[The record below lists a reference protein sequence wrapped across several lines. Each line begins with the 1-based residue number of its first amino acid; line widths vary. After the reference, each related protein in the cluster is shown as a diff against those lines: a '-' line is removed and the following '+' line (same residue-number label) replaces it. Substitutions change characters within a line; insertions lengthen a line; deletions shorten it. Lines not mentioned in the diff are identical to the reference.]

1 MVTCLFTALI
11 ALGCA
16 GLACAAA
23 LVPAPAPVLP
33 VVVVTSIVLPMLAAS
48 SSSSSLAVLRHRW
61 PRASLDERAL
71 AELRRDLDLLPE
83 TAHPLDR

>member
-1 MVTCLFTALI
+1 MVTCLLTTLI

-33 VVVVTSIVLPMLAAS
+33 FVVATSIVLPMLAAW

-61 PRASLDERAL
+61 LRGRLDERAL
-71 AELRRDLDLLPE
+71 AELRRDLEALPE
-83 TAHPLDR
+83 IGHPLDR